1 MFKPRRRSSPRQA
14 FESVV
19 LILLSVF
26 FVFAYPTQK
35 SPNADC
41 SRYFLGVLVGSP
53 SLRLAESEKRTIFR
67 MHLENALKDMRLDE
81 EDKVKNKECCRAF

>member
-1 MFKPRRRSSPRQA
+1 MIQYRA
-14 FESVV
+14 E
-19 LILLSVF
+19 ILHPMTRAKHRPHARPPFLARF
-26 FVFAYPTQK
+26 GWTNQK

-81 EDKVKNKECCRAF
+81 EDKVT